1 MKTMVKIFVDHEH
14 LVRVINTLTELGITG
29 FYLME
34 YQGMAPK
41 TWKTFRLNENPDM
54 ALKAIR
60 DHAEPG
66 VMVNTVVGSDKCE
79 KIIKQLEVYD
89 HRAQSYIYKGERG
102 LKYSWK
108 TSRMTSSSLWKR
120 SGKAFA

>member
-14 LVRVINTLTELGITG
+14 LVRVINTLTQLGITG

-34 YQGMAPK
+34 YQGMAPN
-41 TWKTFRLNENPDM
+41 TWKAFLLNESPDM

-60 DHAEPG
+60 DHSEPG

-79 KIIKQLEVYD
+79 KIIKQLEE
-89 HRAQSYIYKGERG
+89 ALKGIRYTIIG
-102 LKYSWK
+102 HKV
-108 TSRMTSSSLWKR
+108 TSIKVK
-120 SGKAFA
+120 GD

>member
-14 LVRVINTLTELGITG
+14 LVRVINTLTGLGITG

-41 TWKTFRLNENPDM
+41 TWKAFRLNEDPDM
-54 ALKAIR
+54 TLKAVR
-60 DHAEPG
+60 DHSEPG

-79 KIIKQLEVYD
+79 RIIKQLEEPL
-89 HRAQSYIYKGERG
+89 KGIRYTIIG
-102 LKYSWK
+102 HKV
-108 TSRMTSSSLWKR
+108 TSIKVK
-120 SGKAFA
+120 GD

>member
-29 FYLME
+29 FYLIE

-41 TWKTFRLNENPDM
+41 TWKTFRLSEDPDM

-60 DHAEPG
+60 DQSEPG
-66 VMVNTVVGSDKCE
+66 VMVNTVVGSDKC
-79 KIIKQLEVYD
+79 KMIIKQLEE
-89 HRAQSYIYKGERG
+89 ALKGIRYTIIG
-102 LKYSWK
+102 HKV
-108 TSRMTSSSLWKR
+108 TSIKVK
-120 SGKAFA
+120 GD

>member
-29 FYLME
+29 FYLIE
-34 YQGMAPK
+34 YQGMAPN
-41 TWKTFRLNENPDM
+41 TWKAFQLSEKPDM

-79 KIIKQLEVYD
+79 KIIKQLEEALKGIRYTIIGHKVT
-89 HRAQSYIYKGERG
+89 SIKVKGE
-102 LKYSWK
+102 
-108 TSRMTSSSLWKR
+108 
-120 SGKAFA
+120 